1 MMNLIVLF
9 FFNYYFSPHL
19 WPLIQFIIFFF
30 SNSNRRFDELKKEN
44 IYHNNEL
51 AFRVAEEILNVP
63 SLLDPADM
71 VAYDTPDKL
80 SILTYLSQ
88 YYQLFGAQGK

>member
-1 MMNLIVLF
+1 M
-9 FFNYYFSPHL
+9 
-19 WPLIQFIIFFF
+19 
-30 SNSNRRFDELKKEN
+30 KGEN

-51 AFRVAEEILNVP
+51 AFRVAEEILKIP

-71 VAYDTPDKL
+71 VEYETPDKL

-88 YYQLFGAQGK
+88 FYQVFGAQGKFNWNFCSHAINNTKTWTLLLNEKNNWYNSAS